1 MSALINYY
9 KLTKP
14 SIMLLVLVTGAV
26 ALVVE
31 GSFLNQPLKFGLF
44 LIGLYLT
51 GGCANSL
58 NQYFER
64 DIDAL
69 MTRTSA
75 RRPLPMGLLSKRQA
89 LLFSIGIGSSGVILL
104 AVTFNLLTGLLAVA
118 TILFY
123 SLVYTLWLKPGTS
136 ENIVIGGI
144 AGAMAPIGAWV
155 AATGTVALMPWI
167 MFLIVFLWTPP
178 HFWSLALRFKDDYD
192 RSALP
197 MLPNVKGEKVTL
209 RRIFIYSIG
218 LFAASLLPLAVHFSW
233 LYLIAAVV
241 LGTVFVY
248 KAFRCMRDKDQR
260 QIWGLFKYSIFY
272 LFSIFCCLI
281 ISGLN

>member
-1 MSALINYY
+1 MSALINYF

-14 SIMLLVLVTGAV
+14 TIMLLVLVTGGV

-31 GSFLNQPLKFGLF
+31 GTLVDQPVKFGLF

-64 DIDAL
+64 DIDAV

-75 RRPLPMGLLSKRQA
+75 NRPLPLGLITKRQA
-89 LLFSIGIGSSGVILL
+89 LVFSIGIGSSGVILL
-104 AVTFNLLTGLLAVA
+104 AVAFNLLTGLLAVG

-144 AGAMAPIGAWV
+144 AGAMAPVGAWT
-155 AATGTVALMPWI
+155 AATGTVTLMPFI

-192 RSALP
+192 RSKLP
-197 MLPNVKGEKVTL
+197 MLPNVKGEQITL
-209 RRIFIYSIG
+209 KRIFIYSVA
-218 LFAASLLPLAVHFSW
+218 LFVASLLPLMVSFSL
-233 LYLIAAVV
+233 LYLIAAVA
-241 LGTVFVY
+241 LGAVFVY
-248 KAFRCMRDKDQR
+248 KSYQCMRYKNQ
-260 QIWGLFKYSIFY
+260 QQVWGLFKYSIFY

-281 ISGLN
+281 ISGLI

>member
-1 MSALINYY
+1 M
-9 KLTKP
+9 
-14 SIMLLVLVTGAV
+14 TGGV
-26 ALVVE
+26 ALVLE

-44 LIGLYLT
+44 LVGLYLT

-58 NQYFER
+58 NQFFER
-64 DIDAL
+64 DIDAK
-69 MTRTSA
+69 MTRTA
-75 RRPLPMGLLSKRQA
+75 ANRPLPMGLLTKRQA

-144 AGAMAPIGAWV
+144 AGAMAPVGAWT

-178 HFWSLALRFKDDYD
+178 HFWSLALRFRDDYD
-192 RSALP
+192 RSELP
-197 MLPNVKGEKVTL
+197 MLPNVKGEKITL
-209 RRIFIYSIG
+209 RRIFLYSLG
-218 LFAASLLPLAVHFSW
+218 LFVASLLPLAVNFSW
-233 LYLIAAVV
+233 LYLTTAVG
-241 LGTVFVY
+241 LGLVFVY
-248 KAFRCMRDKDQR
+248 KAFRCMEDRNPKE
-260 QIWGLFKYSIFY
+260 IWGLFKYSIFY

-281 ISGLN
+281 IGGLN